1 MNNRDL
7 LKEAIAD
14 AKAVKETAI
23 ANAKAALEEA
33 FTPYLKEKLAAKLS
47 EMDEMEEAED
57 KKVAEMKDEKEMKEN
72 FDMDEAKE
80 MDEAETMDEAE
91 EMDEAEKMDEMDLD
105 ELLRELD
112 EMEEGEKEE
121 MMEGEEDLI
130 NDPKGPTAK
139 GNVAEEEEAEV
150 GEEDEEIDLEN
161 MTEDDLKSFIEGVI
175 ADMVSAGELEG
186 EIEGEE
192 GEEGEGEEMEA
203 SEEEEINI
211 DELVAELAERKKYG
225 GNKGDVPSKKRGDK
239 KDTAE
244 EEGVEDYKKK
254 KVAEIYDIGAMAISD
269 AEAIIAALSAVIGV
283 PAMAVAAAYAEDK
296 IRGVKDLIKGKKAGA
311 MKEDDM
317 YEGEVD
323 EMEEKLKEAY
333 STIETI
339 KADLN
344 EVNLL
349 NAKLLYTNK
358 IFRAKNLTES
368 QKVKV
373 LEAFDKATT
382 AKEAKLVFET
392 LSNEPK
398 NRKSSVTESMIGG
411 ASKAA
416 GIAPTKSPILEVN
429 DQFARWQHLAGITK

>member
-14 AKAVKETAI
+14 AKTVKETAI

-33 FTPYLKEKLAAKLS
+33 FTPYLREKLAAKLS
-47 EMDEMEEAED
+47 EMDDMDEAEIEEA
-57 KKVAEMKDEKEMKEN
+57 KKDEKEMKEN
-72 FDMDEAKE
+72 FDMDESE
-80 MDEAETMDEAE
+80 YMDEAYKTNKADGMNEEDMDE
-91 EMDEAEKMDEMDLD
+91 MKHNMDEMDLD

-112 EMEEGEKEE
+112 DMEEGKKEE

-130 NDPKGPTAK
+130 NDPKGPTAH
-139 GNVAEEEEAEV
+139 GNVAEEEEMEM
-150 GEEDEEIDLEN
+150 GEEEEEIDLEN
-161 MTEDDLKSFIEGVI
+161 MSEDDLKSFIEGVI
-175 ADMVSAGELEG
+175 ADMVAAGELEG

-192 GEEGEGEEMEA
+192 GEEMEA
-203 SEEEEINI
+203 DEEEEISI
-211 DELVAELAERKKYG
+211 DELMNGLDERKKYG
-225 GNKGDVPSKKRGDK
+225 GNKGDVPASKRGDK

-254 KVAEIYDIGAMAISD
+254 LKEM
-269 AEAIIAALSAVIGV
+269 EAKLEE
-283 PAMAVAAAYAEDK
+283 AYA
-296 IRGVKDLIKGKKAGA
+296 A
-311 MKEDDM
+311 
-317 YEGEVD
+317 
-323 EMEEKLKEAY
+323 
-333 STIETI
+333 IETV
-339 KADLN
+339 KTDLN

-392 LSNEPK
+392 LLNEVK
-398 NRKSSVTESMIGG
+398 ERKTGSLTESRIGG

-416 GIAPTKSPILEVN
+416 GIAPIKKPILEIN
-429 DQFARWQHLAGITK
+429 DQFARWQHLAGIKK

>member
-1 MNNRDL
+1 MTNNRDL

-47 EMDEMEEAED
+47 EMDEEEVKESYDMEEGKEEME
-57 KKVAEMKDEKEMKEN
+57 EMKEKDMKEN

-80 MDEAETMDEAE
+80 MDEADKMKEGE
-91 EMDEAEKMDEMDLD
+91 EMEEAKEMDEMDLD

-130 NDPKGPTAK
+130 NDPKGPTAH
-139 GNVAEEEEAEV
+139 GNVAEEEEMEM
-150 GEEDEEIDLEN
+150 GEEEEEIDLEN
-161 MTEDDLKSFIEGVI
+161 MSEDDLKSFIEGVI
-175 ADMVSAGELEG
+175 ADMVAAGELEG
-186 EIEGEE
+186 EMEG
-192 GEEGEGEEMEA
+192 GEGEEMEA
-203 SEEEEINI
+203 DEEEEISI
-211 DELVAELAERKKYG
+211 DELMDGLDERKKYG
-225 GNKGDVPSKKRGDK
+225 GNKGDVPAAKRGDK

-254 KVAEIYDIGAMAISD
+254 LKEM
-269 AEAIIAALSAVIGV
+269 EAKLEE
-283 PAMAVAAAYAEDK
+283 AYA
-296 IRGVKDLIKGKKAGA
+296 A
-311 MKEDDM
+311 
-317 YEGEVD
+317 
-323 EMEEKLKEAY
+323 
-333 STIETI
+333 IETV
-339 KADLN
+339 KTDLN

-392 LSNEPK
+392 LLNEVK
-398 NRKSSVTESMIGG
+398 ERKTGSLTESRIGG

-416 GIAPTKSPILEVN
+416 GIAPIKKPILEIN
-429 DQFARWQHLAGITK
+429 DQFARWQHLAGIKK

>member
-23 ANAKAALEEA
+23 ANAKAALEEV
-33 FTPYLKEKLAAKLS
+33 FNPMIREKLAAKLA
-47 EMDEMEEAED
+47 EMDDMDEAED
-57 KKVAEMKDEKEMKEN
+57 KKVAEMKDKKEMEEN

-80 MDEAETMDEAE
+80 MDEAETMDETE
-91 EMDEAEKMDEMDLD
+91 EMDEASDLDEMDLD

-130 NDPKGPTAK
+130 NNPKGPTAK
-139 GNVAEEEEAEV
+139 GNVAEEEAEAGEAEV
-150 GEEDEEIDLEN
+150 EMGDDEEIDLEN
-161 MTEDDLKSFIEGVI
+161 MTEDDLKSFIESVI
-175 ADMVSAGELEG
+175 ADMVAAGTLEG
-186 EIEGEE
+186 EEEGEE

-225 GNKGDVPSKKRGDK
+225 GNKGDVPAAKRGDK

-244 EEGVEDYKKK
+244 EEGKEDYKKK
-254 KVAEIYDIGAMAISD
+254 LK
-269 AEAIIAALSAVIGV
+269 
-283 PAMAVAAAYAEDK
+283 
-296 IRGVKDLIKGKKAGA
+296 
-311 MKEDDM
+311 
-317 YEGEVD
+317 
-323 EMEEKLKEAY
+323 EMEAKLEEAY

-339 KADLN
+339 KTDLN

-358 IFRAKNLTES
+358 IFRSKNLTES

-398 NRKSSVTESMIGG
+398 SRKSSVTESMMGG

-416 GIAPTKSPILEVN
+416 GIAPTKTPILEVN

>member
-1 MNNRDL
+1 MTNNRDL

-47 EMDEMEEAED
+47 EMDEEEVKESYDMEEGKEEME
-57 KKVAEMKDEKEMKEN
+57 EMKEKDMKEN

-80 MDEAETMDEAE
+80 MEEADKMKEGE
-91 EMDEAEKMDEMDLD
+91 EMEEAKEMEEMDLD

-112 EMEEGEKEE
+112 EMEEGKKEE

-130 NDPKGPTAK
+130 NDPKGPTAH
-139 GNVAEEEEAEV
+139 GNVAEEEEMEM
-150 GEEDEEIDLEN
+150 GEEEEEIDLEN
-161 MTEDDLKSFIEGVI
+161 MSEDDLKSFIEGVI
-175 ADMVSAGELEG
+175 ADMVAAGELEG
-186 EIEGEE
+186 EMEG
-192 GEEGEGEEMEA
+192 GEGEEMEA
-203 SEEEEINI
+203 DEEEEISI
-211 DELVAELAERKKYG
+211 DELMDGLDERKKYG
-225 GNKGDVPSKKRGDK
+225 GNKGDVPASKRGDK

-254 KVAEIYDIGAMAISD
+254 LKEM
-269 AEAIIAALSAVIGV
+269 EAKLEE
-283 PAMAVAAAYAEDK
+283 AYA
-296 IRGVKDLIKGKKAGA
+296 A
-311 MKEDDM
+311 
-317 YEGEVD
+317 
-323 EMEEKLKEAY
+323 
-333 STIETI
+333 IETV
-339 KADLN
+339 KTDLN

-392 LSNEPK
+392 LLNEVK
-398 NRKSSVTESMIGG
+398 ERKTGSLTESRIGG

-416 GIAPTKSPILEVN
+416 GIAPIKKPILEIN
-429 DQFARWQHLAGITK
+429 DQFARWQHLAGIKK